1 MWDHDERMDSLHV
14 LSGIAVVNAGV
25 NLPVIAAAARLA
37 ELGASVTKVEPPG
50 GDPSAELAESVYRRL
65 TEGQTVVRLDLKA
78 PDGRAAMSEVLAGAD
93 VLLTS
98 SRPSALARM
107 GLDRAALLARHP
119 RLVQVA
125 IVGHAAPRQE
135 LAGHDLTY
143 VARHGLLSPPALPK
157 TLLADLGGAER
168 TATAALGLLLARE
181 RGLEDRYAEVAL
193 ADSAAFFATVWAHG
207 VTAAHGPLGG
217 GEPFYGV
224 YESADGWVALAAL
237 EPHFRAR
244 IVVELGIPAGTAD
257 ELAEAFRERSSDD
270 WERWAEARDL
280 PLAAVARE
288 SDRRDAPVVTTGIG

>member
-1 MWDHDERMDSLHV
+1 MDSLHV

-25 NLPVIAAAARLA
+25 NLPVMAAAARLA
-37 ELGASVTKVEPPG
+37 ELGAAVTKVEPPG
-50 GDPSAELAESVYRRL
+50 GDPSEALAGSLYRSL
-65 TEGQTVVRLDLKA
+65 TAGQTVVRLDLKA
-78 PDGRAAMSEVLAGAD
+78 RDGRAAMSDLLAGAD

-107 GLDRAALLARHP
+107 GLERAGLLARHP

-125 IVGHAAPRQE
+125 MVGHAAPRQE

-143 VARHGLLSPPALPK
+143 VARQGLLSPPALPK

-168 TATAALGLLLARE
+168 TATAALALLLARE
-181 RGLEDRYAEVAL
+181 RGLDDRYAEVAL
-193 ADSAAFFATVWAHG
+193 EDSAAFFATVWAHG

-237 EPHFRAR
+237 EPHFRTRLLA
-244 IVVELGIPAGTAD
+244 ELGIPAGTA
-257 ELAEAFRERSSDD
+257 EALAEAFRQRSSGD
-270 WERWAEARDL
+270 WERWADARDL
-280 PLAAVARE
+280 PLAAVSA
-288 SDRRDAPVVTTGIG
+288 

>member
-1 MWDHDERMDSLHV
+1 MDTLHV
-14 LSGIAVVNAGV
+14 LNGIAVVNAGV

-50 GDPSAELAESVYRRL
+50 GDPSEALAESLYRHH
-65 TEGQTVVRLDLKA
+65 TEGQTVIRLDLKA
-78 PDGRAAMSEVLAGAD
+78 DEGQAAMSELLAGAD

-98 SRPSALARM
+98 SRPSALARI
-107 GLDRAALLARHP
+107 GLAPAALLARHP

-143 VARHGLLSPPALPK
+143 VARHGLLSPPALPR

-168 TATAALGLLLARE
+168 AATAVLALLLARE
-181 RGLEDRYAEVAL
+181 RGLGGRYAEVAL
-193 ADSAAFFATVWAHG
+193 DESAAFFATVWAHG

-217 GEPFYGV
+217 REPFYGV

-237 EPHFRAR
+237 EPHFRTR
-244 IVVELGIPAGTAD
+244 VVAELGITAGTAGA
-257 ELAEAFRERSSDD
+257 LAEAFRQRSSDD
-270 WERWAEARDL
+270 WERWAEVHDL
-280 PLAAVARE
+280 PIAAVARG
-288 SDRRDAPVVTTGIG
+288 SDRRDASVATSRTG

>member
-1 MWDHDERMDSLHV
+1 MDSLRV

-50 GDPSAELAESVYRRL
+50 GDPSEAIAASLYRRL

-78 PDGRAAMSEVLAGAD
+78 PAGQTAMSDLLGGAD

-107 GLDRAALLARHP
+107 GLERGELLARHP
-119 RLVQVA
+119 RLVHVA
-125 IVGHAAPRQE
+125 MVGHAAPHQE

-168 TATAALGLLLARE
+168 TATAAVALLLGRE
-181 RGLEDRYAEVAL
+181 RGGEDRYAEVAL

-207 VTAAHGPLGG
+207 VTAASGPLGG
-217 GEPFYGV
+217 GDPFYGV

-237 EPHFRAR
+237 EPHFRTR
-244 IVVELGIPAGTAD
+244 VAD
-257 ELAEAFRERSSDD
+257 ELGLPARSAAALTAAFRERSSSD
-270 WERWAEARDL
+270 WERWADARDL

-288 SDRRDAPVVTTGIG
+288 VTASGVG